1 METNQLFHAFDLF
14 SPRAAVWLR
23 WAAVLFLIILLP
35 KTSVAQSNVPTAAQM
50 QEAASA
56 LHTQLITQGALPLI
70 IQLDVPGY
78 DPAAFDQVQAASV
91 QEAAVATAQDALLG
105 RMAQYVLTNVKTF
118 PYIPYLALTVHD
130 PAALEALRNDPAVL
144 AIEEDRLEVPLLTD
158 SIPLIRADSAQ
169 SLFYRGNGQVVVV
182 LDTGVDK
189 NHAAL
194 VGKVVA
200 EACYSTTNATFNST
214 AICPGGTSSST
225 ANNAGLN
232 CTASINGCD
241 HGTHVAGIAAA
252 VAPDAQIM
260 SMQVFSRMDDN
271 STTTP
276 CANSGRP
283 SPCTQSF
290 VSDQL
295 SALNRVYALRNSFNI
310 ASINMSLGAG
320 QNSLTCDN
328 DSRKSII
335 ELLRGAGIA
344 TVVSAGNSS
353 YRSAM
358 GAPACISATIS
369 VGATT
374 KTDLVASYSN
384 LSNLTTLLAPGSDIN
399 STVPSNQFDE
409 KNGTSM
415 AAPHVAGAI
424 AVLKQAL
431 PTVSVTQLRSALQ
444 STGPLISDQRAG
456 GTVSKRRLD
465 VYSALCQLIT
475 CDSDDY
481 RYLNIPQTVSGNINP
496 ANDRDHYFI
505 YNVAGTQVTLHMD
518 RTSGS
523 LDPYLELYDPNGNR
537 VALNNNGGTGSNA
550 LINGYTFQQTG
561 RYQLI
566 ARSANSTVGGYSLR
580 TSQQSVI
587 LNPLP
592 QISSL
597 SPSSATGT
605 FTGSDF
611 WVQIRGSGFTPQ
623 TLAYWNG
630 QSRTPF
636 YSSSTRM
643 WIRVRGSDLGLPWPR
658 GATIQVRN
666 PEPGGGYSNPR
677 TFNITFPF
685 LGTSELI
692 QPESGATVVT
702 GIQTTFVLSWT
713 HPSESWRTMQQM
725 DLRLRDQNNKVAAW
739 IRVVER
745 PGATSVYRL
754 LNGAEVSATVDELGT
769 PDEGLPGEARNLVI
783 TDTVTLH
790 LAASAFAGSGRTAIM
805 TPTVTFGSAAVGV
818 YNIEFQVDSPDGAI
832 QADDVLG
839 QIQIVPGECPFA
851 VERVTVS
858 GATDGVV
865 NTPYTYSATV
875 EPVDA
880 TAPISYTWSPEPA
893 SGQGTANA
901 TYAFAK
907 AGDYPIFLGVE
918 NCGSFAAD
926 LRSVQIH
933 TSTEPDLA
941 IHKAAPATTVA
952 GAPLTYTL
960 TITNSG

>member
-91 QEAAVATAQDALLG
+91 QETAVATAQDALLG

-399 STVPSNQFDE
+399 STVPSNQFD
-409 KNGTSM
+409 
-415 AAPHVAGAI
+415 
-424 AVLKQAL
+424 
-431 PTVSVTQLRSALQ
+431 
-444 STGPLISDQRAG
+444 
-456 GTVSKRRLD
+456 
-465 VYSALCQLIT
+465 
-475 CDSDDY
+475 
-481 RYLNIPQTVSGNINP
+481 
-496 ANDRDHYFI
+496 
-505 YNVAGTQVTLHMD
+505 
-518 RTSGS
+518 
-523 LDPYLELYDPNGNR
+523 
-537 VALNNNGGTGSNA
+537 
-550 LINGYTFQQTG
+550 
-561 RYQLI
+561 
-566 ARSANSTVGGYSLR
+566 
-580 TSQQSVI
+580 
-587 LNPLP
+587 
-592 QISSL
+592 
-597 SPSSATGT
+597 
-605 FTGSDF
+605 
-611 WVQIRGSGFTPQ
+611 
-623 TLAYWNG
+623 
-630 QSRTPF
+630 
-636 YSSSTRM
+636 
-643 WIRVRGSDLGLPWPR
+643 
-658 GATIQVRN
+658 
-666 PEPGGGYSNPR
+666 
-677 TFNITFPF
+677 
-685 LGTSELI
+685 
-692 QPESGATVVT
+692 
-702 GIQTTFVLSWT
+702 
-713 HPSESWRTMQQM
+713 
-725 DLRLRDQNNKVAAW
+725 
-739 IRVVER
+739 
-745 PGATSVYRL
+745 
-754 LNGAEVSATVDELGT
+754 
-769 PDEGLPGEARNLVI
+769 
-783 TDTVTLH
+783 
-790 LAASAFAGSGRTAIM
+790 
-805 TPTVTFGSAAVGV
+805 
-818 YNIEFQVDSPDGAI
+818 
-832 QADDVLG
+832 
-839 QIQIVPGECPFA
+839 
-851 VERVTVS
+851 
-858 GATDGVV
+858 
-865 NTPYTYSATV
+865 
-875 EPVDA
+875 
-880 TAPISYTWSPEPA
+880 
-893 SGQGTANA
+893 
-901 TYAFAK
+901 
-907 AGDYPIFLGVE
+907 
-918 NCGSFAAD
+918 
-926 LRSVQIH
+926 
-933 TSTEPDLA
+933 
-941 IHKAAPATTVA
+941 
-952 GAPLTYTL
+952 
-960 TITNSG
+960 

>member
-1 METNQLFHAFDLF
+1 M
-14 SPRAAVWLR
+14 
-23 WAAVLFLIILLP
+23 
-35 KTSVAQSNVPTAAQM
+35 
-50 QEAASA
+50 
-56 LHTQLITQGALPLI
+56 
-70 IQLDVPGY
+70 
-78 DPAAFDQVQAASV
+78 
-91 QEAAVATAQDALLG
+91 ATAQDALLG

-130 PAALEALRNDPAVL
+130 PAALEALRNEPAVL

-320 QNSLTCDN
+320 QNSSTCDN

-611 WVQIRGSGFTPQ
+611 WVQIRG
-623 TLAYWNG
+623 
-630 QSRTPF
+630 
-636 YSSSTRM
+636 
-643 WIRVRGSDLGLPWPR
+643 
-658 GATIQVRN
+658 
-666 PEPGGGYSNPR
+666 
-677 TFNITFPF
+677 
-685 LGTSELI
+685 
-692 QPESGATVVT
+692 
-702 GIQTTFVLSWT
+702 
-713 HPSESWRTMQQM
+713 
-725 DLRLRDQNNKVAAW
+725 
-739 IRVVER
+739 
-745 PGATSVYRL
+745 
-754 LNGAEVSATVDELGT
+754 
-769 PDEGLPGEARNLVI
+769 
-783 TDTVTLH
+783 
-790 LAASAFAGSGRTAIM
+790 
-805 TPTVTFGSAAVGV
+805 
-818 YNIEFQVDSPDGAI
+818 
-832 QADDVLG
+832 
-839 QIQIVPGECPFA
+839 
-851 VERVTVS
+851 
-858 GATDGVV
+858 
-865 NTPYTYSATV
+865 
-875 EPVDA
+875 
-880 TAPISYTWSPEPA
+880 
-893 SGQGTANA
+893 
-901 TYAFAK
+901 
-907 AGDYPIFLGVE
+907 
-918 NCGSFAAD
+918 
-926 LRSVQIH
+926 
-933 TSTEPDLA
+933 
-941 IHKAAPATTVA
+941 
-952 GAPLTYTL
+952 
-960 TITNSG
+960 